1 MVTETYLFIEVL
13 FTRMCMFV
21 NTHGTV
27 HLRSVMSV
35 FVKYTL
41 KKKKKSHP
49 GVSNKDRSAES
60 KAEDEPASS
69 FMTFHSGS
77 AQSRGQSALVHTEE
91 SRTELEGLISKEQLC
106 PFLSLE
112 MRKIIPGPPCEICFC
127 SDSVQIPDYLTPLGD
142 SRLS

>member
-13 FTRMCMFV
+13 FTWMCAFV

-27 HLRSVMSV
+27 HLRSVMCV

-41 KKKKKSHP
+41 KKKESHP

-91 SRTELEGLISKEQLC
+91 SLEGLISKEQLC

-112 MRKIIPGPPCEICFC
+112 MRKIIPGPPCGICFC